1 MEIIFKDVSYIYHP
15 NTPYET
21 EALKQI
27 NFHISSGEFIAIVGA
42 TGSGKSTLLQHING
56 LLQPT
61 QGTVQIGEFQF
72 PMTSKKASLKELRR
86 RVGIVFQFPEHQLFE
101 ETVRDDILFGPKNF
115 GLIDKYDEED
125 LRELLQQIDL
135 DEAIL
140 DRSPFE
146 LSGGQMRKVAI
157 AGVIAAKPEVLVLDE
172 PTAGL
177 DPISRREVM
186 ELFAKLHR
194 ENHLTTILVTHQME
208 DALQYADYIIVLS
221 DGQIH
226 SQGKPDDIFN
236 NTMDL
241 EEVQLLLPE
250 SMELIH
256 QLRSVFGYPFS
267 YQSQTP
273 KDIAKEII
281 RGLGEDTK

>member
-1 MEIIFKDVSYIYHP
+1 MEITFKDVSYTYQP

-42 TGSGKSTLLQHING
+42 TGSGKSTLLQHMNG

-61 QGTVQIGEFQF
+61 KGTVQIGEFQL
-72 PMTSKKASLKELRR
+72 PITSKKVSLKELRKK
-86 RVGIVFQFPEHQLFE
+86 VGIVFQFPEHQLFE
-101 ETVRDDILFGPKNF
+101 ETVREDILFGPKNF
-115 GLIDKYDEED
+115 GLLDKYDENH
-125 LRELLQQIDL
+125 LKVLLQQIGL
-135 DEAIL
+135 DEALL

-157 AGVIAAKPEVLVLDE
+157 AGVLASKPEVLVLDE

-177 DPISRREVM
+177 DPISRHEVM

-194 ENHLTTILVTHQME
+194 ENQLTTILVTHQME
-208 DALQYADYIIVLS
+208 DALKYADYIIVLS
-221 DGQIH
+221 KGQIH
-226 SQGKPDDIFN
+226 TQGKPEDIFN
-236 NTMDL
+236 NPKDL

-250 SMELIH
+250 SMDLIH
-256 QLRSVFGYPFS
+256 QLRNAFGYPFS

-273 KDIAKEII
+273 KDIANEII
-281 RGLGEDTK
+281 LGLGED